1 MLRSNDLHEAIDPER
16 FYIFP
21 TAGGDSKQ
29 EFSES
34 SLVLQLEV
42 FSKFSLEVNV
52 LLYTAYVVIHE
63 PGNCSFTDLNYGQG
77 KFALNRLVIAN

>member
-42 FSKFSLEVNV
+42 FLIFPRGKRPSIHSLRSD
-52 LLYTAYVVIHE
+52 T
-63 PGNCSFTDLNYGQG
+63 
-77 KFALNRLVIAN
+77 